1 MAAAALETEKL
12 GTGGETVAVHLP
24 PLSEE
29 DPLGQDKKVRR
40 ERKKEALLFWLNQH
54 IWLDEKSVDCTFL
67 LVMWTM
73 VKSRLIQVEELEEKT
88 ELAFFQET
96 VKMSYLFMGVGLEF
110 TC

>member
-1 MAAAALETEKL
+1 
-12 GTGGETVAVHLP
+12 
-24 PLSEE
+24 
-29 DPLGQDKKVRR
+29 
-40 ERKKEALLFWLNQH
+40 
-54 IWLDEKSVDCTFL
+54 
-67 LVMWTM
+67 M